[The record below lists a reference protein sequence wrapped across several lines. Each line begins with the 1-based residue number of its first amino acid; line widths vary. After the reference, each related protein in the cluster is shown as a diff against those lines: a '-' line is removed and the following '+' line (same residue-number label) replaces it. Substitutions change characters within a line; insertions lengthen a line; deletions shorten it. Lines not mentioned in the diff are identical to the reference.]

1 MTGMLCRLRACLH
14 GQETSG
20 QRRLLQGLGLA
31 GTALAFRSC
40 TWSVAKPTRCDDAVA
55 QRRGFKRSP
64 LPKERIVELATLIN
78 AAVDIPD
85 MDTDEAHEIVENTV
99 ERIISEMET
108 FLPQSYWNRIM
119 TTKTVPEASR
129 QLLRDRLVDHFQKTL
144 HFPYLTARDQDLIVR
159 ATVAIVADAMGD
171 TKLDDILTR
180 QDTSI
185 SLVRIFIQEAMGIDK
200 VDKLPQDV
208 ADMVNLPFPV
218 PDRWLKWGIRK
229 GLGVLVSILNDAVD
243 DSLAQCFGPA
253 PSYDIATTEAFQA
266 ALRANVVERVHQ
278 KFALFF
284 IPSFVEQLFIKQIVE
299 TYFELCVTKP
309 RIDVAVDA
317 LLLPSSDDSGHD
329 FNMQETLAADTP

>member
-1 MTGMLCRLRACLH
+1 MDKRRAANDAYSKAWGWLAHLWRSEAAH
-14 GQETSG
+14 GV
-20 QRRLLQGLGLA
+20 LQNQLDVTMQWLNDVDSSEIPCPRKGYVV
-31 GTALAFRSC
+31 FMHMDRSE
-40 TWSVAKPTRCDDAVA
+40 VRKDY
-55 QRRGFKRSP
+55 
-64 LPKERIVELATLIN
+64 
-78 AAVDIPD
+78 